1 MNVDRPQSA
10 SSGTADAVP
19 NTPKASFPN
28 DDSYR
33 VLFDRA
39 PIPMWVYHRDTLQFF
54 AVNDAAVARYSYTRP
69 EFLRMTLADIIVPAS
84 NGDNENMLQRHRTKH
99 GDLLL
104 AESTTY
110 DLVVDEQPACLSVV
124 NDITARTRLED
135 EREQLLER
143 EQRNLAQLIDA
154 VTRKDET
161 LALLDSLLA
170 AAPIGF
176 AFLDNDLRYLRINPS
191 LARINGR
198 TEAEHLGRTIHELF
212 PGLAPMVER
221 VYHQIM
227 ATDEP
232 LLDVE
237 VRGSPRDMPDDVRDY
252 LVSYYPVRAPDGR
265 MLGMGTIVLDVTAR
279 TRAEAERTQLLQ
291 QLQIERTR
299 LEAVLQQMPVG
310 VVIAEAPSGKLVMG
324 NGQVERILRHPFLPS
339 SEINAYTEYQGFHP
353 DGRPYAPNDWPLA
366 RAITT
371 GETVQAE
378 AVDMLR
384 GDGTHGVI
392 ELNAAPIRDAQ
403 GTIVAGV
410 VSLQDITERRQA
422 ESALRDGEE
431 RLRLAMDAAQ
441 MGTWDWNIRT
451 GEVRWSAQL
460 EAMWGYASGTME
472 PTYHALFAAVHEDD
486 RAHVRQTVI
495 DAINGAVE
503 HHVEFRVVWPDGSE
517 HWVMS
522 EGRVMD
528 DPQQQPARMIG
539 VTRDITD
546 RKRAEVER
554 TLLLEREQ
562 AARAAAEQA
571 LNVREQF
578 LSLASHELKTPLTA
592 LLGYSSLLQKR
603 TRQGQPV
610 GQREQRAIA
619 AIAHQTNRLYELVAV
634 LLDLSRIETGQLMLQ
649 YQPVDLALLAQHVV
663 DELHPTLTVHHRLH
677 LVRPRQPVVVLGD
690 DMRLEQVLQNLLHNA
705 IKYSPNGG
713 TLTVRVTRHGDEA
726 RPSVSDEGI
735 GIPQDAQARLFQRFF
750 RAANVGEQHISGLG
764 IGLYVVREIVARHG
778 GTIDVHSSEN
788 AGATFTV
795 RLPLVGNK
803 EQGTGDRS

>member
-10 SSGTADAVP
+10 SAVSPAAAP
-19 NTPKASFPN
+19 NAHAASFGS

-39 PIPMWVYHRDTLQFF
+39 PVPMWVYHRDTLRFL
-54 AVNDAAVARYSYTRP
+54 AVNDAAVGRYGYTRP
-69 EFLRMTLADIIVPAS
+69 EFLRMRFADLLVPAA
-84 NGDNENMLQRHRTKH
+84 NGDNEHLLQRHRTKH
-99 GDLLL
+99 GDLVL

-110 DLVVDEQPACLSVV
+110 DLVVDGQPACLSVI
-124 NDITARTRLED
+124 NDVTARAQLED
-135 EREQLLER
+135 EREHLLER
-143 EQRNLAQLIDA
+143 EQHHLAQLIDA
-154 VTRKDET
+154 VARKDET

-176 AFLDNDLRYLRINPS
+176 AFLDHDLRYLRINPS

-198 TEAEHLGRTIHELF
+198 TEAEHLGHTVGDLF

-221 VYHQIM
+221 VFHQI
-227 ATDEP
+227 ATTGEP

-237 VRGSPRDMPDDVRDY
+237 VHGSPRNIPDDVRDY

-279 TRAEAERTQLLQ
+279 TRAEAERTQLLH

-310 VVIAEAPSGKLVMG
+310 VIIAQAPGGKLVMG
-324 NGQVERILRHPFLPS
+324 NGQIENILRQPFLPS
-339 SEINAYTEYQGFHP
+339 SEINAYNEYQGFHP
-353 DGRPYAPNDWPLA
+353 DGRPYAPDEWPLA
-366 RAITT
+366 RALTT
-371 GETVQAE
+371 GETVHAE
-378 AVDMLR
+378 AVEMLL
-384 GDGTHGVI
+384 GDGTRGVI
-392 ELNAAPIRDAQ
+392 ELNAGPIRDDQ

-422 ESALRDGEE
+422 EIALRDGEE

-451 GEVRWSAQL
+451 GEVTWSAQL
-460 EAMWGYASGTME
+460 EAMWGYAPGTTE
-472 PTYHALFAAVHEDD
+472 RTYQTLFAAVHKAD
-486 RAHVRQTVI
+486 RAHVRQTI
-495 DAINGAVE
+495 RDAINGAVE

-528 DPQQQPARMIG
+528 DAQQPVRMIG

-546 RKRAEVER
+546 RKRAEAER

-562 AARAAAEQA
+562 AARVAAEQA
-571 LNVREQF
+571 LNIREQF

-603 TRQGQPV
+603 TREGQPV

-619 AIAHQTNRLYELVAV
+619 AIAHQTNRLYELVAA

-649 YQPVDLALLAQHVV
+649 HQPVDLALLAQHVV

-677 LVRPRQPVVVLGD
+677 FVRPRQPVVVLGD

-713 TLTVRVTRHGDEA
+713 TLTVRVTQHGDEA
-726 RPSVSDEGI
+726 RLSVSDEGI
-735 GIPQDAQARLFQRFF
+735 GIPQDAQAQLFQRFF

-778 GTIDVHSSEN
+778 GTIDVSSSEN

-795 RLPLVGNK
+795 RLPLAQDEVI
-803 EQGTGDRS
+803 R